1 MTTAN
6 DSDTLLVEGMF
17 CAACA
22 ASVEASLNRHPGVAN
37 AAVNFAADAAVVDW
51 NPGARDVGSLFER
64 IRGLGYRPGLVGD
77 TEPTATDEADP
88 MRYLGLR
95 LIVAVFFGMWSMLP
109 TIVLYLGVVEEAQ
122 TAYWLAVAAGVFS
135 LPVILFSGVP
145 FYRMGLATLS
155 NGVAGID
162 ALVTLGV
169 IGAVILSGF
178 SLANGSDAVYFEV
191 PIALITL
198 QLIARMLDL
207 KVRRRARNAVLGLLN
222 IAPTTVSRLANDGA
236 ISLLRLSDV
245 EPGMRLRVYPGTRLS
260 VDGTIV
266 SGRGDLDRSLLSGES
281 QPVSVSA
288 GEPVSA
294 GERVIGNHLDIE
306 VTAAE
311 GKRRIDALGRQVRQ
325 ALSSKPPWQ
334 RIADTIARYFLWLS
348 FVAAMAGAA
357 AAYLTGGTATE
368 AAARALAVFV
378 IACPCAL
385 SLAAP
390 LAGLMASA
398 KASKHGFILRDLNA
412 LTAAARPDVI
422 CFDKTGTL
430 TEGRPVIVALHP
442 ANGVDETE
450 LLRTA
455 ARAELGSEHPIAHAI
470 RTAGDLDG
478 VGDGAGDGESE
489 SFAGSGIRYRDSE
502 SRILVGRGAWLIEQ
516 GIELP
521 SLPPTESTRVFV
533 AADGRFLGAIDLD
546 DAVRPGVRQLIDELA
561 WADIELLSGDH
572 DGPVHRIGT
581 ELNIAARAGL
591 SPESKAA
598 HINELQR
605 QRMTVAFIGD
615 GLNDGPALAAADL
628 GIAVGDATDAAKT
641 ASAIALVDADVTILP
656 RLFALTRRTRGIV
669 YQNLC
674 WAVLYNG
681 VAIPAAI
688 AGFVHPAVAAVAMA
702 LSSLTIVLNALR
714 V

>member
-1 MTTAN
+1 MATAK

-22 ASVEASLNRHPGVAN
+22 ASVEASLNRHPGVDN

-51 NPGARDVGSLFER
+51 QSGARDIGGLFDR

-77 TEPTATDEADP
+77 TEASAADESDP

-109 TIVLYLGVVEEAQ
+109 TIALYLGVVNEPQ
-122 TAYWLAVAAGVFS
+122 TAHGLALAAGLFS

-145 FYRMGLATLS
+145 FYRMGLATLK

-162 ALVTLGV
+162 TLVTLGV

-178 SLANGSDAVYFEV
+178 ALATGSDAVYFEV
-191 PIALITL
+191 PVALITL

-207 KVRRRARNAVLGLLN
+207 KVRRRARDAVLGLLH
-222 IAPTTVSRLANDGA
+222 IAPTTVTRLDDDGSTSR
-236 ISLLRLSDV
+236 LRLSHV
-245 EPGMRLRVYPGTRLS
+245 APGMCLRVYPGARLS

-266 SGRGDLDRSLLSGES
+266 AGRGYLDRSVLSGEAE
-281 QPVSVSA
+281 PVEVA
-288 GEPVSA
+288 TGEAVSA
-294 GERVIGNHLDIE
+294 GERVLGSHLDIE
-306 VTAAE
+306 VTAGE

-325 ALSSKPPWQ
+325 ALSAKPPWQ

-348 FVAAMAGAA
+348 LVASVAGAA
-357 AAYLTGGTATE
+357 AAYLSGETAAE

-398 KASKHGFILRDLNA
+398 KASKLGFILRDLNA

-430 TEGRPVIVALHP
+430 TEGRPALVALHP
-442 ANGVDETE
+442 ADGVSEKE
-450 LLRTA
+450 LLRA
-455 ARAELGSEHPIAHAI
+455 ATRAEAGSEHPLAYGI
-470 RTAGDLDG
+470 RTAGG
-478 VGDGAGDGESE
+478 AERGNGAGDGETE
-489 SFAGSGIRYRDSE
+489 SLAGGGIRYRDAR
-502 SRILVGRGAWLIEQ
+502 SRILVGSSAWLIEE

-521 SLPPTESTRVFV
+521 SLPPTESTRVTV
-533 AADGRFLGAIDLD
+533 AVDGHFLGAIDLD
-546 DAVRPGVRQLIDELA
+546 DALRPGVRRLIDELA
-561 WADIELLSGDH
+561 WARIELLSGDH
-572 DGPVHRIGT
+572 DGPVNRIGKALGIT
-581 ELNIAARAGL
+581 AHARL
-591 SPESKAA
+591 SPEAKAE
-598 HINELQR
+598 HIVELQG
-605 QRMTVAFIGD
+605 QGLSVAFVGD

-641 ASAIALVDADVTILP
+641 ASAIALVDADATVLP
-656 RLFALTRRTRGIV
+656 ELFALTRRTRGIV

-688 AGFVHPAVAAVAMA
+688 AGFVHPAIAAVAMA

-714 V
+714 A